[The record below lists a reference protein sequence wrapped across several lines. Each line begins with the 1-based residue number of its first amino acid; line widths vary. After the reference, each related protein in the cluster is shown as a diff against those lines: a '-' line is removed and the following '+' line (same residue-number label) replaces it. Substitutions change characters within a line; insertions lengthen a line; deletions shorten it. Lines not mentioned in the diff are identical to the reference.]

1 MGQIKLLSQVGN
13 GWEENNAIAKFLTLL
28 YIDVDIFNIFFPKP
42 LF

>member
-13 GWEENNAIAKFLTLL
+13 GWEENTAIATFLTLL
-28 YIDVDIFNIFFPKP
+28 SIDVDIFNIFFPKP